1 MQKVNLNDVI
11 GHLDD
16 KIIEKAIETDNA
28 QKLKELKKI
37 EKKKGR
43 VHILKCFSIFSS
55 CAAVFVLGVIILNN
69 RPISDDNVLIPNP
82 VTEISN
88 LSELSS
94 YLGLDVTKLDIKPIE
109 EIYIFSGETLGEIKY
124 QDNSALR
131 IGVENNDISGTYGGT
146 LVEEI
151 SIKDIKIQIKKM
163 ENTNYATWKNN
174 NYSYS
179 YIKADK
185 ENLKEMVTKIIE
197 RMN

>member
-1 MQKVNLNDVI
+1 MQKVNLNDVL
-11 GHLDD
+11 GRLDD

-37 EKKKGR
+37 EQKKGR

-55 CAAVFVLGVIILNN
+55 CVAVFILGVIMLNN

-82 VTEISN
+82 MTQISN
-88 LSELSS
+88 LNELSS
-94 YLGLDVTKLDIKPIE
+94 YLGLDVTNLDIKPIE
-109 EIYIFSGETLGEIKY
+109 GIYTFSDEILGEIRY
-124 QDNSALR
+124 QDNSTLR
-131 IGVENNDISGTYGGT
+131 IGVGNNDISGIYGGT

-151 SIKDIKIQIKKM
+151 TINRINVKMKKS
-163 ENTNYATWKNN
+163 EKTNYAIWNDN

-185 ENLKEMVTKIIE
+185 EDLKEMVTKIIE